1 MGLEQ
6 KLMEDM
12 KSAMKAK
19 DQLRLETIRGVRAQ
33 LKNAELS
40 KSGSLTEEEV
50 IEVLISAAKKRKEAI
65 EQYRLAG
72 REDRA
77 ETEAQELKIIE
88 AYLPQQMTPDDIA
101 RVVEET
107 IREVN
112 AASPKDMGKVMGA
125 VMPKVKGKADGKV
138 VQQIVRE
145 KLAAL

>member
-19 DQLRLETIRGVRAQ
+19 EQLRLETIRGVRAQ

-40 KSGSLTEEEV
+40 KGGSLTEEEV
-50 IEVLISAAKKRKEAI
+50 IEVLLSAAKKRKEAI
-65 EQYRLAG
+65 EQYRLGG

-88 AYLPQQMTPDDIA
+88 AYLPQQMSPDEIA
-101 RVVEET
+101 RVVEEV

-112 AASPKDMGKVMGA
+112 AASAKDMGKVMGA
-125 VMPKVKGKADGKV
+125 VMPKVKGKADGKI